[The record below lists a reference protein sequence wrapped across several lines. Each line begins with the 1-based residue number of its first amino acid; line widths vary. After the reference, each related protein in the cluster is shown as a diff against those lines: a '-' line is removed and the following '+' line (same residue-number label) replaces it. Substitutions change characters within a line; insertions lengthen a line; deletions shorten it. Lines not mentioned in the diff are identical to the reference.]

1 LDSELSEDDSTE
13 STDDEIWPDVSEEI
27 LDQDISSNEALP
39 DPIPKRRKVQVVN
52 SILQWLLYFILIWQG
67 VCHLSD
73 NGLAWLLRFL
83 LQFLKVL
90 NIHVTGELLTELIAI
105 FPTSLY
111 MVRQLLDLDR
121 DNFNKYVVCPKCSAC
136 YEYNECVRDVDG
148 RHVVK
153 RCSSKHYS
161 RGKMHFCNG
170 QLVKKVTLK
179 NNVIKYYPIYTYCYS
194 SVVNALE
201 KLLKKPGFPAKCEEW
216 RTRHTESEQLT
227 DMFDG
232 QLWKD
237 FQKYNGVDFLNAP
250 RNYGLMLNFDFFQPM
265 KHRKDYSVGVL
276 YLVLLNLPR
285 AERFKWENVL
295 VVGIIPA
302 MGKEPKNLNP
312 FLKPLVEELKALW
325 KGVRLQSSLSS
336 ISLIFRA
343 ALLCTSSDIPASRKL
358 CGFKGHSAVL
368 GCSRCLKKFPG
379 GFGEKRDYSGF
390 EEENWQKRK
399 NEEHRRQA
407 KKMSQCKTK
416 KEEAKLSRKYG
427 INYYSELLKLEYFDV
442 VRFCSIDPMHNLFLG
457 TAKFIFKHWV
467 REGILN
473 KKDLETLESRIDG
486 LEVPVDIGRLPKV
499 ISSNYGSYTAE
510 QWKNWTLIYSL
521 YALKDV
527 LPEKDFKCW
536 QSYVLACTYLC
547 KPILSNDDIIKAHF
561 LLLKFGKV
569 CQNLYG
575 NHFCTPNMHLHCH
588 LKDILK
594 DFGPIHSFWCFSFER
609 YNGILGSFTTNNRSI
624 ELQLMRKLTTRRF
637 LDNMTL
643 DKNLQPYF
651 DDVVTIAGNDSK
663 TIYSTF
669 ALNELL
675 SFFNSDVMAPLKS
688 INWSNISAVNLPL
701 CYKEKSLDNDDLA
714 VLLKVY
720 NTMFSPGKYIISEQL
735 SRTIR
740 KYGTIEIFNQQ
751 FGSKLAYRS
760 KRSTGVLAGWPGLDG
775 EIDETCNGM
784 SFGMIEFYFSH
795 SLNFSGEFIKCYF
808 ACVTWH
814 KSVDDTNFNSVNPLH
829 VASKDDKLPTGAS
842 RFLPVQ
848 RISRKCAIAIE
859 ENEHMDK
866 RYILSPLPRHFVS

>member
-1 LDSELSEDDSTE
+1 MSHDIGFQQNITDPNTSGHSSPDDNTDQDAALNDDNGLDSKLSDDDSTE

-90 NIHVTGELLTELIAI
+90 NIHVT
-105 FPTSLY
+105 
-111 MVRQLLDLDR
+111 
-121 DNFNKYVVCPKCSAC
+121 
-136 YEYNECVRDVDG
+136 
-148 RHVVK
+148 
-153 RCSSKHYS
+153 
-161 RGKMHFCNG
+161 
-170 QLVKKVTLK
+170 
-179 NNVIKYYPIYTYCYS
+179 
-194 SVVNALE
+194 E

-250 RNYGLMLNFDFFQPM
+250 RNYGLMLNFNFFQPM

-295 VVGIIPA
+295 VVGIIPV

-325 KGVRLQSSLSS
+325 KGVRLQSSLST

-358 CGFKGHSAVL
+358 CGFKGHSAEL

-390 EEENWQKRK
+390 EEENWQKHK

-407 KKMSQCKTK
+407 KKMSRCKTK

-442 VRFCSIDPMHNLFLG
+442 VRFCSIHPMHNLFLG
-457 TAKFIFKHWV
+457 TAKYIFKHWV
-467 REGILN
+467 RDGILN
-473 KKDLETLESRIDG
+473 KKDLETLESRIDR

-527 LPEKDFKCW
+527 LPEQDFKCW
-536 QSYVLACTYLC
+536 QSCVLACTYLC
-547 KPILSNDDIIKAHF
+547 KPILSNNNIIKQIT
-561 LLLKFGKV
+561 GK
-569 CQNLYG
+569 N
-575 NHFCTPNMHLHCH
+575 
-588 LKDILK
+588 
-594 DFGPIHSFWCFSFER
+594 
-609 YNGILGSFTTNNRSI
+609 
-624 ELQLMRKLTTRRF
+624 
-637 LDNMTL
+637 
-643 DKNLQPYF
+643 
-651 DDVVTIAGNDSK
+651 
-663 TIYSTF
+663 
-669 ALNELL
+669 
-675 SFFNSDVMAPLKS
+675 
-688 INWSNISAVNLPL
+688 
-701 CYKEKSLDNDDLA
+701 
-714 VLLKVY
+714 
-720 NTMFSPGKYIISEQL
+720 IISEQL

-760 KRSTGVLAGWPGLDG
+760 KRSTGVLADWPRLDG

-795 SLNFSGEFIKCYF
+795 LLNFSGEFIKYYF

-842 RFLPVQ
+842 QFLSVQ
-848 RISRKCAIAIE
+848 RISRKCAIANE

-866 RYILSPLPRHFVS
+866 